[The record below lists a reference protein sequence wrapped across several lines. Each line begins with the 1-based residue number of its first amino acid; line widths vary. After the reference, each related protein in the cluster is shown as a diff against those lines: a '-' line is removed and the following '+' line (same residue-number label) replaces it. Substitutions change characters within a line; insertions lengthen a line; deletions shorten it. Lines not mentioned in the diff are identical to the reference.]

1 MNPIDA
7 AERERRRRLRHD
19 LRTPLTIVS
28 GFAEVLA
35 GDRPIA
41 DEDRREYA
49 SRIQAAAIEIGEL
62 VDALLEEGDPPRAPG
77 DGAPP
82 QAA

>member
-1 MNPIDA
+1 MSGPDGLDDDA
-7 AERERRRRLRHD
+7 RRRLRHD

-35 GDRPIA
+35 TDREISLA
-41 DEDRREYA
+41 DRRDYA
-49 SRIQAAAIEIGEL
+49 ERIHEAALEIMQL
-62 VDALLEEGDPPRAPG
+62 VDALFDEPG
-77 DGAPP
+77 GP